1 VPDITNAQ
9 RALERFALVLNAPR
23 LFRIS
28 SRATLPARFKGTFSF
43 EEAHR
48 LCCSW
53 NSWHAAE
60 DVACPEEDAPGCDL
74 ENL

>member
-1 VPDITNAQ
+1 MPDIANAQ
-9 RALERFALVLNAPR
+9 RALERFALVLDAPR

-43 EEAHR
+43 EDAHR

-53 NSWHAAE
+53 NSLHSAE
-60 DVACPEEDAPGCDL
+60 DVACPEEDAPGCDM